1 MERLGLQARALIAL
15 LAFSWAAPIFGA
27 AHLTGRGPVEAG
39 FSVSALPSES
49 RVPHPVRLREGR
61 GRGLLVATWIN
72 GTGPFVFA
80 VDTGAGTTLIRSEIA
95 RRSGLTAI
103 NGRRIQI
110 GGLSNKRGISGQQVI
125 INDLALGESNNRLPA
140 DHQAFIVPN
149 LPSGIDGILDPTEA
163 YEPFGYVIDMPNR
176 QLVAFDTSL
185 NRLKVGNE
193 PAGGAVVRWVRES
206 GGKRPFVR
214 LGDNRLALIDTGS
227 GFGLAIAQ
235 DFRMSGRNHKTRD
248 TVRDLG
254 GGAIES
260 RRIEPTTVTIGSL
273 VLRRVPTDILIG
285 AHEDVPVL
293 LGRDALYPF
302 RITFDP
308 ASRLIEIAPSTEN

>member
-1 MERLGLQARALIAL
+1 MDQPGLQARALIAL
-15 LAFSWAAPIFGA
+15 LAFTWAAPIFGA
-27 AHLTGRGPVEAG
+27 AHSTGRTRAEAG
-39 FSVSALPSES
+39 FSLGGLPSGS
-49 RVPHPVRLREGR
+49 IVPQPVRLREGR
-61 GRGLLVATWIN
+61 GLGLLVTAWVN
-72 GTGPFVFA
+72 GAGPYIFA
-80 VDTGAGTTLIRSEIA
+80 VDTGAGATLIRSEIA
-95 RRSGLTAI
+95 RRSGLMAG
-103 NGRRIQI
+103 NGRRTQI
-110 GGLSNKRGISGQQVI
+110 GGLSSNRVVSAEQVI
-125 INDLALGESNNRLPA
+125 INSLALGQSNNLFPA
-140 DHQAFIVPN
+140 GHHAFIVSE

-176 QLVAFDTSL
+176 ELLAFDTTA

-193 PAGGAVVRWVRES
+193 PAGGAIVRWVREG

-227 GFGLAIAQ
+227 GFGLAITQESTAS
-235 DFRMSGRNHKTRD
+235 RKNHRARA
-248 TVRDLG
+248 TVRDFG
-254 GGAIES
+254 GGAVTS
-260 RRIEPTTVTIGSL
+260 RRVEPTTVTIGSL

-308 ASRLIEIAPSTEN
+308 SSRLIEIAPSQEN

>member
-1 MERLGLQARALIAL
+1 MDTLGLQARALIAL
-15 LAFSWAAPIFGA
+15 LAITWAAPVFGA
-27 AHLTGRGPVEAG
+27 AHSTGRRPPKTGSPV
-39 FSVSALPSES
+39 SDLPSGS
-49 RVPHPVRLREGR
+49 MVPRPVRLREGR
-61 GRGLLVATWIN
+61 GLGLLVHAWVN
-72 GTGPFVFA
+72 GTGPYVFA

-95 RRSGLTAI
+95 RQSGMTAV
-103 NGRRIQI
+103 NSRRTRI
-110 GGLSNKRGISGQQVI
+110 GGLSNNKAVSGEQVI
-125 INDLALGESNNRLPA
+125 INSLALGQSNNLFPA
-140 DHQAFIVPN
+140 GHEAFIVSE

-176 QLVAFDTSL
+176 QLLAFDTTA
-185 NRLKVGNE
+185 NRLKVGSE
-193 PAGGAVVRWVRES
+193 PTGGAVVRWVRES

-227 GFGLAIAQ
+227 GFGLVITEYSTVSRKNQRARA
-235 DFRMSGRNHKTRD
+235 

-254 GGAIES
+254 GGAVTS
-260 RRIEPTTVTIGSL
+260 RRVEPTTVTIGSL